1 MSHSGVSVRAM
12 SQKWSECESKKKR
25 VRVNR
30 NNFMTSGKHD
40 KGIYSFKIFEIS
52 IITIRIT
59 YHQIRLDYG
68 R

>member
-1 MSHSGVSVRAM
+1 MPL
-12 SQKWSECESKKKR
+12 SEINE
-25 VRVNR
+25 VDVIAI
-30 NNFMTSGKHD
+30 TSGKQGDSD